1 MAVQPAPC
9 RPVGFRQEVIDVVS
23 ELAGISEA
31 RDAWKILSD
40 LGKRFVDRGL
50 VVGSGGNL
58 SILLPDQKS
67 FLITGTGTSLNRLSE
82 ESFAVVGLDGSYS
95 SEGTQPSSEYRVH
108 LAAYQNRSDINT
120 CIHLHPQASVLLAA
134 LDIETKFITVD
145 HVYYLRKIVR
155 VPWLRPGTQEIADAV
170 GRAIVG
176 ANLLVLENHG
186 CVVVGK
192 NPELAFSRAL
202 NLEEASELT
211 LRSRMVG
218 IEAREVPSVYRE
230 YLESKGL

>member
-1 MAVQPAPC
+1 M
-9 RPVGFRQEVIDVVS
+9 VS
-23 ELAGISEA
+23 EFEAGAGGE
-31 RDAWKILSD
+31 AWKILSD

-58 SILLPDQKS
+58 SMLLPDKKS
-67 FLITGTGTSLNRLSE
+67 FLVTGTGTSLDRLDE
-82 ESFAVVGLDGSYS
+82 DSFAVISLDGTYS
-95 SEGTQPSSEYRVH
+95 SSGTQPSSEYRVH
-108 LAAYQNRSDINT
+108 LAAYQTRGDVTI

-134 LDIETKFITVD
+134 LGIETKFVTVD

-155 VPWLRPGTQEIADAV
+155 IPWIRPGTQEIADAV
-170 GRAIVG
+170 AREIAGV
-176 ANLLVLENHG
+176 NVLVLENHG
-186 CVVVGK
+186 CVVVAG

-218 IEAREVPSVYRE
+218 IEPLEVPSAYRE
-230 YLESKGL
+230 YLEGKGL

>member
-1 MAVQPAPC
+1 M
-9 RPVGFRQEVIDVVS
+9 VS
-23 ELAGISEA
+23 EFEVAEGIK
-31 RDAWKILSD
+31 DAWKVLSD
-40 LGKRFVDRGL
+40 LGKRFVDGRL

-58 SILLPDQKS
+58 SILLPHRKS
-67 FLITGTGTSLNRLSE
+67 FLITGTGTSLDRLSE
-82 ESFAVVGLDGSYS
+82 DSFAVVGLDGSFS

-155 VPWLRPGTQEIADAV
+155 VPWIRPGTQEIADAV

-176 ANLLVLENHG
+176 ANVMVLENHG
-186 CVVVGK
+186 CVVVGN

-218 IEAREVPSVYRE
+218 VDAREVPSVYRE

>member
-1 MAVQPAPC
+1 
-9 RPVGFRQEVIDVVS
+9 VVS
-23 ELAGISEA
+23 EFEAEAGGE
-31 RDAWKILSD
+31 AWKILSD

-58 SILLPDQKS
+58 SMLLPDKKS
-67 FLITGTGTSLNRLSE
+67 FLVTGTGTSLDRLDE
-82 ESFAVVGLDGSYS
+82 DSFAVVSLDGTYS
-95 SEGTQPSSEYRVH
+95 SSGTQPSSEYRVH
-108 LAAYQNRSDINT
+108 LAAYQTRGDVTI

-134 LDIETKFITVD
+134 LGIETKFVTVD

-155 VPWLRPGTQEIADAV
+155 IPWIRPGTQEIADAV
-170 GRAIVG
+170 AREIAGV
-176 ANLLVLENHG
+176 NVLVLENHG
-186 CVVVGK
+186 CVVVAG

-218 IEAREVPSVYRE
+218 IEPLEVPIAYRE
-230 YLESKGL
+230 YLEGKGL

>member
-1 MAVQPAPC
+1 M
-9 RPVGFRQEVIDVVS
+9 VS
-23 ELAGISEA
+23 EFEAEAGGE
-31 RDAWKILSD
+31 AWKILSD

-58 SILLPDQKS
+58 SMLLPDKKS
-67 FLITGTGTSLNRLSE
+67 FLVTGTGTSLDRLDE
-82 ESFAVVGLDGSYS
+82 DSFAVVSLDGTYS
-95 SEGTQPSSEYRVH
+95 SSGTQPSSEYRVH
-108 LAAYQNRSDINT
+108 LAAYQTRGDVTT

-134 LDIETKFITVD
+134 LGIETKFVTVD

-155 VPWLRPGTQEIADAV
+155 IPWIRPGTQEIADAV
-170 GRAIVG
+170 AREIAGV
-176 ANLLVLENHG
+176 NVLVLENHG
-186 CVVVGK
+186 CVVVAG

-218 IEAREVPSVYRE
+218 IEPLEVPSAYRE
-230 YLESKGL
+230 YLEGKGL

>member
-1 MAVQPAPC
+1 
-9 RPVGFRQEVIDVVS
+9 VVS
-23 ELAGISEA
+23 KYEVRKSGEA
-31 RDAWKILSD
+31 WEILSD

-58 SILLPDQKS
+58 SILLPDRKS
-67 FLITGTGTSLNRLSE
+67 FLITGTGSSLDRLDQ
-82 ESFAVVGLDGSYS
+82 ESFAVVGLDGTYS
-95 SEGTQPSSEYRVH
+95 SSGTQPSSEYRVH
-108 LAAYQNRSDINT
+108 LAAYQSRSDVTT

-134 LDIETKFITVD
+134 LGIETKFVTVD

-155 VPWLRPGTQEIADAV
+155 IPWIRPGTQEIADAV
-170 GRAIVG
+170 ACEIAG
-176 ANLLVLENHG
+176 ANILVLENHG
-186 CVVVGK
+186 CVVVSD

-218 IEAREVPSVYRE
+218 IEPLEVPSAYRE
-230 YLESKGL
+230 YLEGKGL

>member
-1 MAVQPAPC
+1 M
-9 RPVGFRQEVIDVVS
+9 VS
-23 ELAGISEA
+23 EFEAGKSGK
-31 RDAWKILSD
+31 AWEILSD

-58 SILLPDQKS
+58 SMLLPDKKS
-67 FLITGTGTSLNRLSE
+67 FLITGTGTSLDRLDE
-82 ESFAVVGLDGSYS
+82 DSFAVVSLDGTYS
-95 SEGTQPSSEYRVH
+95 SSGTQPSSEYRVH
-108 LAAYQNRSDINT
+108 LAAYQSRGDVTT

-134 LDIETKFITVD
+134 LGIETKFVTVD

-155 VPWLRPGTQEIADAV
+155 IPWIRPGTQEIADAV
-170 GRAIVG
+170 AREIAGV
-176 ANLLVLENHG
+176 NVLVLENHG
-186 CVVVGK
+186 CVVVAG

-218 IEAREVPSVYRE
+218 IEPLEVPSAYRE
-230 YLESKGL
+230 YLDGKGL

>member
-1 MAVQPAPC
+1 M
-9 RPVGFRQEVIDVVS
+9 VS
-23 ELAGISEA
+23 EFEAEAGGE
-31 RDAWKILSD
+31 AWKILSD

-58 SILLPDQKS
+58 SMLLPDKKS
-67 FLITGTGTSLNRLSE
+67 FLVTGTGTSLDRLDE
-82 ESFAVVGLDGSYS
+82 DSFAVVSLDGTYS
-95 SEGTQPSSEYRVH
+95 SSGTQPSSEYRVH
-108 LAAYQNRSDINT
+108 LAAYQTRGDVTI

-134 LDIETKFITVD
+134 LGIETKFVTVD

-155 VPWLRPGTQEIADAV
+155 IPWIRPGTQEIADAV
-170 GRAIVG
+170 AREIAGV
-176 ANLLVLENHG
+176 NVLVLENHG
-186 CVVVGK
+186 CVVVAG

-218 IEAREVPSVYRE
+218 IEPLEVPSAYRE
-230 YLESKGL
+230 YLEGKGL

>member
-1 MAVQPAPC
+1 
-9 RPVGFRQEVIDVVS
+9 VVS
-23 ELAGISEA
+23 EFEAGKSGK
-31 RDAWKILSD
+31 AWEILSD

-58 SILLPDQKS
+58 SILLPDKKS
-67 FLITGTGTSLNRLSE
+67 FLITGTGTSLDRLDE
-82 ESFAVVGLDGSYS
+82 DSFAVVSLDGTYS
-95 SEGTQPSSEYRVH
+95 SSGTQPSSEYRVH
-108 LAAYQNRSDINT
+108 LAAYQSRSNVTT

-134 LDIETKFITVD
+134 LGIETKFVTVD

-155 VPWLRPGTQEIADAV
+155 IPWIRPGTQEIADAV
-170 GRAIVG
+170 AREIAGV
-176 ANLLVLENHG
+176 NVLVLENHG
-186 CVVVGK
+186 CVVVAG

-218 IEAREVPSVYRE
+218 IEPLEVPSAYRE
-230 YLESKGL
+230 YLEGKGL

>member
-1 MAVQPAPC
+1 M
-9 RPVGFRQEVIDVVS
+9 VS
-23 ELAGISEA
+23 EFEAEAGGE
-31 RDAWKILSD
+31 AWKILSD

-58 SILLPDQKS
+58 SMLLPDKKS
-67 FLITGTGTSLNRLSE
+67 FLVTGTGTSLDRLDE
-82 ESFAVVGLDGSYS
+82 DSFAVVSLDGTFS
-95 SEGTQPSSEYRVH
+95 SSGTQPSSEYRVH
-108 LAAYQNRSDINT
+108 LAAYQTRGDVTI

-134 LDIETKFITVD
+134 LGIETKFVTVD

-155 VPWLRPGTQEIADAV
+155 IPWIRPGTQEIADAV
-170 GRAIVG
+170 AREIAGV
-176 ANLLVLENHG
+176 NVLVLENHG
-186 CVVVGK
+186 CVVVAG

-218 IEAREVPSVYRE
+218 IEPLEVPSAYRE
-230 YLESKGL
+230 YLEGKGL

>member
-1 MAVQPAPC
+1 M
-9 RPVGFRQEVIDVVS
+9 VS
-23 ELAGISEA
+23 EVEVAEGIK
-31 RDAWKILSD
+31 DAWKVLSD
-40 LGKRFVDRGL
+40 LGKRFVDRRL

-58 SILLPDQKS
+58 SILLPDRKS
-67 FLITGTGTSLNRLSE
+67 FLITGTGTSLDRLSE
-82 ESFAVVGLDGSYS
+82 DSFAVVGLDGTYS

-108 LAAYQNRSDINT
+108 LATYHNRPDINT

-155 VPWLRPGTQEIADAV
+155 VPWIRPGTQEIADAV
-170 GRAIVG
+170 AREIVG
-176 ANLLVLENHG
+176 ANVLVLENHG

-192 NPELAFSRAL
+192 NPELAYSRAL

-218 IEAREVPSVYRE
+218 IDPKEVPSLYRE
-230 YLESKGL
+230 YLEGKGL

>member
-1 MAVQPAPC
+1 M
-9 RPVGFRQEVIDVVS
+9 VS
-23 ELAGISEA
+23 EFEAEAGGE
-31 RDAWKILSD
+31 AWKILSD

-58 SILLPDQKS
+58 SMLLPDKKS
-67 FLITGTGTSLNRLSE
+67 FLVTGTGTSLDRLDE
-82 ESFAVVGLDGSYS
+82 DSFAVVSLDGTYS
-95 SEGTQPSSEYRVH
+95 SSGTQPSSEYRVH
-108 LAAYQNRSDINT
+108 LAAYQTRGDVTI

-134 LDIETKFITVD
+134 LGIETKFVTVD

-155 VPWLRPGTQEIADAV
+155 IPWIRPGTQEIADAV
-170 GRAIVG
+170 AREIAGV
-176 ANLLVLENHG
+176 NVLVLENHG
-186 CVVVGK
+186 CVVVAG

-218 IEAREVPSVYRE
+218 IEPLEVPIAYRE
-230 YLESKGL
+230 YLEGKGL

>member
-1 MAVQPAPC
+1 M
-9 RPVGFRQEVIDVVS
+9 VS
-23 ELAGISEA
+23 EVEVAEGIK
-31 RDAWKILSD
+31 DAWKVLSD
-40 LGKRFVDRGL
+40 LGKRFVDRRL

-58 SILLPDQKS
+58 SILLPDRKS
-67 FLITGTGTSLNRLSE
+67 FLITGTGTSLDRLNE
-82 ESFAVVGLDGSYS
+82 DSFAVVGLDGTYS

-108 LAAYQNRSDINT
+108 LATYQSRPDINT

-145 HVYYLRKIVR
+145 HVYYLRKVVR
-155 VPWLRPGTQEIADAV
+155 VPWIRPGTQEIADAV
-170 GRAIVG
+170 AREIVG
-176 ANLLVLENHG
+176 ANVLVLENHG

-192 NPELAFSRAL
+192 NPELAYSRAL

-218 IEAREVPSVYRE
+218 IDPKEVPSLYRE